1 MRSVWRLASTGQVV
15 TQPDVSRDVWLPV
28 APTCSTNS
36 PVRTEWT
43 RMADARTGHPTWTPG
58 TGHRTRGRGT
68 RTGRRTLDGRTLDM
82 RTRTGDQGAVGVRT
96 SWYHDTAGQR
106 TVLLWAAAAHA
117 ALGNHD
123 GSAVRPP
130 ASARDCLPHCQAAAR
145 SLRRRPSGAS
155 AHCCPRKRLRVE
167 SRVGGSRSS
176 VMARTDCGG
185 GLSAE
190 SVAMGLGVAAV

>member
-1 MRSVWRLASTGQVV
+1 MTEGLYCSLRIVNALGYEISLETGFHESSSYP
-15 TQPDVSRDVWLPV
+15 TDVSRVVWLPV

-43 RMADARTGHPTWTPG
+43 RMVDARTGHRTWTPG
-58 TGHRTRGRGT
+58 TGHWTSDTGRADTGHRTPDTGCADAGRVPDAGHWTGGRWTCGRGQ
-68 RTGRRTLDGRTLDM
+68 
-82 RTRTGDQGAVGVRT
+82 GDQGAVGVRT

-130 ASARDCLPHCQAAAR
+130 ASARDCGLHCQASRWVAPPAAKR
-145 SLRRRPSGAS
+145 HLGA
-155 AHCCPRKRLRVE
+155 LL
-167 SRVGGSRSS
+167 SS
-176 VMARTDCGG
+176 DSMGG
-185 GLSAE
+185 G
-190 SVAMGLGVAAV
+190 